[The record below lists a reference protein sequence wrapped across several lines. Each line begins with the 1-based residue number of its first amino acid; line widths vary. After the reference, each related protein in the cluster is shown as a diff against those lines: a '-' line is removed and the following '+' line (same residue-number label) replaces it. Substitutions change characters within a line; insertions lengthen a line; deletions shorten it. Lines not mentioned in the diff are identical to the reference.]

1 MTDGKHHLYMNV
13 VAIIKIIADDVD
25 RVDVGREVL
34 ARFEQDIYSLCRSKI
49 ELFLGVYG
57 PVHEGGVCSNDGE
70 R

>member
-1 MTDGKHHLYMNV
+1 MDV
-13 VAIIKIIADDVD
+13 IAIIKIIADDVD

-34 ARFEQDIYSLCRSKI
+34 ARFEKNIYSLGRRKI
-49 ELFLGVYG
+49 ELLLGVYG

>member
-1 MTDGKHHLYMNV
+1 MNV
-13 VAIIKIIADDVD
+13 IAIIKIIANDVD

-34 ARFEQDIYSLCRSKI
+34 ARFEQNIYSLSGCKI
-49 ELFLGVYG
+49 ELLLGVYG